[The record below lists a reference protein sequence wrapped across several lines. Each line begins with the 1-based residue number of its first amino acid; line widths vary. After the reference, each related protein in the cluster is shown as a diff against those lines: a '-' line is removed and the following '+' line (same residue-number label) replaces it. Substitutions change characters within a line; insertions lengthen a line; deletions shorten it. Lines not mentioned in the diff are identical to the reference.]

1 MSVGRQPYVLDT
13 SAVIALMED
22 ERGADRVDALI
33 RRERVL
39 IPFVV
44 GLEVYYIAL
53 QEQGQDVADHRYA
66 AIAKGEAEML
76 WEMNEPV
83 LLASARL
90 KAAHRIS
97 LGDSIVAGYA
107 LHHNAVL
114 VHKDPEFE
122 PLADELR
129 LEALPYKR

>member
-1 MSVGRQPYVLDT
+1 MSAGKHLYVLDT
-13 SAVIALMED
+13 SAIITLIED
-22 ERGADRVDALI
+22 ERGADRIDMLL

-39 IPFVV
+39 IPFVA
-44 GLEVYYIAL
+44 GLELYYISL
-53 QEQGQDVADHRYA
+53 QEHGQDIADQRYA
-66 AIAKGEAEML
+66 ALANGEAQML

-83 LLASARL
+83 LLASARF
-90 KAAHRIS
+90 KAKYRIS

-114 VHKDPEFE
+114 IHKDPEFE
-122 PLADELR
+122 SLASEIQ

>member
-1 MSVGRQPYVLDT
+1 
-13 SAVIALMED
+13 MED

-39 IPFVV
+39 IPFIV
-44 GLEVYYIAL
+44 GLEVYYISL
-53 QEQGQDVADHRYA
+53 QEFGQDVADHRFA
-66 AIAKGEAEML
+66 SIAKGEAQML
-76 WEMNEPV
+76 WEMNESV
-83 LLASARL
+83 LLVSARF
-90 KAAHRIS
+90 KAVHRIS

-122 PLADELR
+122 SLADEVR